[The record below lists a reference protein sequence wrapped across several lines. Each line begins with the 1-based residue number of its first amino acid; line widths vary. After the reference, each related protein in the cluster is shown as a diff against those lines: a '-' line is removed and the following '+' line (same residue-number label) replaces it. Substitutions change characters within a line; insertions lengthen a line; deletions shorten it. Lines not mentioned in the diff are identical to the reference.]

1 MILPDEIAK
10 TAIVLKDEYFDF
22 PRLSAYSKLGVST
35 LREYIRKKGLPGF
48 KMNGKI
54 LIKRSEFDTW
64 MERFRMTKERNLESL
79 ADDVIKDVKA
89 HQSDCYS
96 DGHKV

>member
-1 MILPDEIAK
+1 MIIPNEIAQ

-22 PRLSAYSKLGVST
+22 QGLSAYSKLGVST
-35 LREYIRKKGLPGF
+35 LRGYINKMGLPGF

-54 LIKRSEFDTW
+54 LVKRSEFDTW
-64 MERFRMTKERNLESL
+64 MERFRMNKERNLDSL

-89 HQSDCYS
+89 HQSDC
-96 DGHKV
+96 